1 MTTEGWIL
9 LILIIFFILFI
20 IFCVL
25 AALYA
30 YNLSQKINEANDKIN
45 LFTQYIPALED
56 WICSIS
62 NAFPFCKK

>member
-20 IFCVL
+20 IFSVL

-30 YNLSQKINEANDKIN
+30 YNLSQKINNTDDNINAVIQLILGLEADVC
-45 LFTQYIPALED
+45 T
-56 WICSIS
+56 
-62 NAFPFCKK
+62 AFPSFSFCKK